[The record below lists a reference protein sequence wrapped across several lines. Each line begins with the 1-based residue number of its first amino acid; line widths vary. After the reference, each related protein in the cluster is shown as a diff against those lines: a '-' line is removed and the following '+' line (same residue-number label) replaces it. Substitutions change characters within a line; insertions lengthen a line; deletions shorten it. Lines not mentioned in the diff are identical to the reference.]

1 MFCSD
6 EGKTVVGRT
15 VKRNRNASFAAGC
28 LQRRRKKRKG
38 KKDMA
43 KAKLTFMGGI
53 HPYDGKELSKDK
65 PIKTILPKGDLV
77 YPLSQHI
84 GAPAKPV
91 VKKGDRV
98 LTGQK
103 IAEADGYMS
112 VPIFSSVSGT
122 VKAIEPR
129 RVVTGD
135 NVMSIVVENDRQYEE
150 TVYPVVKPLSQLGRE
165 EILGLIKEGGVA
177 GMGGAGF
184 PTHVKLAPKDP
195 EAIEYVIANCA
206 ECEPYLTS
214 DYRRML
220 EEPDSLIDGLKV
232 ILTLFP
238 KAKGILAVE
247 DNKPDC
253 IRLLMEK
260 TAGEER
266 ISVAKL
272 PTKYPQGSERQLIYA
287 VTGRAIHS
295 AQLPADAGCIVD
307 NVDTIVAVNH
317 AVREGKPL
325 ITRIVTVTGDA
336 VADPQNFLVR
346 IGTNYHELIDE
357 AGGFVTEPAR
367 IVSGGPMMGFGIFDL
382 DVPTTRTA
390 SALLCLS
397 KDEVGTPSACINC
410 GRCVEACPSRLV
422 PTLLATCAQHYDT
435 ETFLKRDGMECCE
448 CGCCSYVCPAKRQ
461 LTQAIKSMRR
471 MILADRKKAKGG
483 VQK

>member
-1 MFCSD
+1 M
-6 EGKTVVGRT
+6 
-15 VKRNRNASFAAGC
+15 
-28 LQRRRKKRKG
+28 
-38 KKDMA
+38 
-43 KAKLTFMGGI
+43 AKLTFMGGI
-53 HPYDGKELSKDK
+53 HPYDGKAISKDK
-65 PIKTILPKGDLV
+65 PIKTVLPKGDLV

-91 VKKGDRV
+91 VQKGDRV

-103 IAEADGYMS
+103 IAEADGYLS

-135 NVMSIVVENDRQYEE
+135 NVMSIVVENDGQYEE
-150 TVYPVVKPLSQLGRE
+150 IMYPAARPLEELTRE
-165 EILGLIKEGGVA
+165 EILTFVKEGGVA

-184 PTHVKLAPKDP
+184 PTHVKLAPKEP
-195 EAIEYVIANCA
+195 GKIEYVIANCA

-214 DYRRML
+214 DYRRMV
-220 EEPDSLIDGLKV
+220 EEPDSLIDGMKV
-232 ILTLFP
+232 ILSLFP
-238 KAKGILAVE
+238 NARGVLAVE
-247 DNKPDC
+247 DNKPEA
-253 IRLLMEK
+253 IRLLKERA
-260 TAGEER
+260 AGETR

-287 VTGRAIHS
+287 VTGRAINS
-295 AQLPADAGCIVD
+295 SQLPADAGCIVD
-307 NVDTIVAVNH
+307 NVDTIVAVNR
-317 AVREGKPL
+317 AVRERKPL

-336 VADPQNFLVR
+336 VAEPQNFRVR
-346 IGTNYHELIDE
+346 IGTNYHELIEE
-357 AGGFVTEPAR
+357 AGGFAAEPAR

-422 PTLLATCAQHYDT
+422 PTLLERYAVHYDT
-435 ETFLKRDGMECCE
+435 EMFLKRDGMECCE

-471 MILADRKKAKGG
+471 MILADRKKTKGG
-483 VQK
+483 GKG

>member
-1 MFCSD
+1 MIICIALD
-6 EGKTVVGRT
+6 T
-15 VKRNRNASFAAGC
+15 VKE
-28 LQRRRKKRKG
+28 KG
-38 KKDMA
+38 KEAM
-43 KAKLTFMGGI
+43 AKLTFMGGI
-53 HPYDGKELSKDK
+53 HPYDGKAISKDK
-65 PIKTILPKGDLV
+65 PIKTVLPKGDLV

-91 VKKGDRV
+91 VQKGDRV

-103 IAEADGYMS
+103 IAEADGYLS

-135 NVMSIVVENDRQYEE
+135 NVMSIVVENDGQYEE
-150 TVYPVVKPLSQLGRE
+150 ITYPAARPLEELTRE
-165 EILGLIKEGGVA
+165 EILTFVKEGGVA

-184 PTHVKLAPKDP
+184 PTHVKLAPKEP
-195 EAIEYVIANCA
+195 GKIEYVIANCA

-214 DYRRML
+214 DYRRMV
-220 EEPDSLIDGLKV
+220 EEPDSLIDGMKV
-232 ILTLFP
+232 ILSLFP
-238 KAKGILAVE
+238 NARGVLAVE
-247 DNKPDC
+247 DNKPEA
-253 IRLLMEK
+253 IRLLKEK
-260 TAGEER
+260 TAGEAR

-287 VTGRAIHS
+287 VTGRAINS
-295 AQLPADAGCIVD
+295 SQLPADAGCIVD
-307 NVDTIVAVNH
+307 NVDTIVAVNR
-317 AVREGKPL
+317 AVRERKPL

-336 VADPQNFLVR
+336 VAEPQNFQVR
-346 IGTNYHELIDE
+346 IGTNYHELIEE

-382 DVPTTRTA
+382 DVPATRTA

-422 PTLLATCAQHYDT
+422 PTLLERYAVHYDT
-435 ETFLKRDGMECCE
+435 EMFLKRDGMECCE

-471 MILADRKKAKGG
+471 MILADRKKTKGG
-483 VQK
+483 GKG

>member
-1 MFCSD
+1 MIICIALD
-6 EGKTVVGRT
+6 T
-15 VKRNRNASFAAGC
+15 VKE
-28 LQRRRKKRKG
+28 KG
-38 KKDMA
+38 KEAM
-43 KAKLTFMGGI
+43 AKLTFMGGI
-53 HPYDGKELSKDK
+53 HPYDGKAISKDK
-65 PIKTILPKGDLV
+65 PIKTVLPKGDLV

-91 VKKGDRV
+91 VQKGDRV

-103 IAEADGYMS
+103 IAEADGYLS

-135 NVMSIVVENDRQYEE
+135 NVMSIVVENDGQYEE
-150 TVYPVVKPLSQLGRE
+150 ITYPAARPLEELTRE
-165 EILGLIKEGGVA
+165 EILTFVKEGGVA

-184 PTHVKLAPKDP
+184 PTHVKLAPKEP
-195 EAIEYVIANCA
+195 GKIEYVIANCA

-214 DYRRML
+214 DYRRMV
-220 EEPDSLIDGLKV
+220 EEPDSLIDGMKV
-232 ILTLFP
+232 ILSLFP
-238 KAKGILAVE
+238 NARGVLAVE
-247 DNKPDC
+247 DNKPEA
-253 IRLLMEK
+253 IRLLKERA
-260 TAGEER
+260 AGETR

-287 VTGRAIHS
+287 VTGRAINS
-295 AQLPADAGCIVD
+295 SQLPADAGCIVD
-307 NVDTIVAVNH
+307 NVDTIVAVNR
-317 AVREGKPL
+317 AVRERKPL

-336 VADPQNFLVR
+336 VAEPQNFQVR
-346 IGTNYHELIDE
+346 IGTNYHELIEE

-367 IVSGGPMMGFGIFDL
+367 IISGGPMMGFGIFDL

-422 PTLLATCAQHYDT
+422 PTLLERYAVHYDT
-435 ETFLKRDGMECCE
+435 EMFLKRDGMECCE

-471 MILADRKKAKGG
+471 MILADRKKTKGG
-483 VQK
+483 GKG